1 MTNASPDPD
10 SQSEHNN
17 EILAALAQE
26 TTTNKTL
33 AQWAKA
39 AAVRAI
45 RTAAQ
50 TAVGVI
56 PVSAATIGGV
66 DWIIVAGAAALAA
79 ITSLLTSIAG
89 IPEISDGQS
98 LRQIISK

>member
-1 MTNASPDPD
+1 MSEPEPD
-10 SQSEHNN
+10 SQSEYNS
-17 EILAALAQE
+17 ESLAALAQE
-26 TTTNKTL
+26 TTTSQTL

-39 AAVRAI
+39 AAVRAV

-66 DWIIVAGAAALAA
+66 DWLLVAGAAALAA

-98 LRQIISK
+98 IRQIIISK

>member
-1 MTNASPDPD
+1 MSEPE
-10 SQSEHNN
+10 SQSEYNTQTATAIA
-17 EILAALAQE
+17 EEAGTSQ
-26 TTTNKTL
+26 TL

-45 RTAAQ
+45 KTAAQ

-66 DWIIVAGAAALAA
+66 DWILVAGAAALAA
-79 ITSLLTSIAG
+79 VTSLLTSIAG
-89 IPEISDGQS
+89 IPEIADGQS
-98 LRQIISK
+98 IRQIISSK